1 MGISLTKYVWYL
13 TNYWFLGCFLV
24 RVFETQDRRIN
35 IAPEVG
41 GARPQIRQEA
51 FDIP

>member
-1 MGISLTKYVWYL
+1 MCCILKMVSFGV
-13 TNYWFLGCFLV
+13 FFV
-24 RVFETQDRRIN
+24 RVFEAQDGQIN